1 MLPIGSSNRRLLNQ
15 STHSRVS
22 EFHVSEVAPGT
33 SRSDD
38 LGFEESDNRFGQR
51 VVVGVT
57 DAAHRGLDAGF
68 GETLGVVDRDV
79 LYAAVAV
86 MDKPVV
92 LRACVQG
99 LFQGIQC
106 QIAAESA

>member
-1 MLPIGSSNRRLLNQ
+1 MLLLKLNRWDVADRLQQSAVVEPI
-15 STHSRVS
+15 HSLEGR
-22 EFHVSEVAPGT
+22 EFHVFEVAPGT

-79 LYAAVAV
+79 L
-86 MDKPVV
+86 
-92 LRACVQG
+92 
-99 LFQGIQC
+99 
-106 QIAAESA
+106 